1 MSFTNEIANFNASM
15 EVTELLMKTLE
26 NAARK
31 LAARCISEAAT
42 RHGFDADKEIQALG
56 LENLSVARKQMVR
69 KAVSEKKEK
78 KPREPKKSV
87 FPMPF
92 FAENVNSDG
101 CQGLAY
107 NRGLFTQC
115 TKDRLETGDY
125 CKGCQ
130 TETDKNPSGCP
141 DCGNVSSRLDTG
153 LYEFKDTKG
162 RKPTSYVKLLKKLN
176 ITLEQ
181 VSEETGKQGKTIP
194 LEHLVVAEKKRSA
207 ATGRGRPKKVNAVET
222 DDMSVVSDLFSKLS
236 VEKKQEQ
243 EEKEQ
248 EQKENNEEVVLQE
261 EEEEE
266 VLECESPVKTKKP
279 KLSEDE
285 KAEKK
290 RVLEA
295 EKEAKKLALE
305 AEKEAKAALEAEKA
319 EKKRALEAE
328 KEAEKAEKKR
338 ALEAEKEAE
347 KAEKKRVLEAE
358 KAEKKRALEVEKA
371 EKKEAEKAERLAK
384 REAEKAQKKKPDKKV
399 EKVEKVDDADET
411 PPPVEPEPVPLPEPE
426 PVPLPEPEPVPKN
439 TVKVSRIQ
447 IAGKSYLKTSNNLLY
462 NPETKE
468 EVGIWD
474 PDTKTIKPLPEEEDE
489 EEQEEE
495 YDSDSN

>member
-31 LAARCISEAAT
+31 LAARCISEAAS

-194 LEHLVVAEKKRSA
+194 LEHLVVAEKKRAA

-248 EQKENNEEVVLQE
+248 EEKENNEEVVLQ

-290 RVLEA
+290 RALEA
-295 EKEAKKLALE
+295 EREAKKLALE

-338 ALEAEKEAE
+338 
-347 KAEKKRVLEAE
+347 VLEAE
-358 KAEKKRALEVEKA
+358 KAEKKRLQEVEKA

-399 EKVEKVDDADET
+399 EKVDDVAGKEKVDDADET
-411 PPPVEPEPVPLPEPE
+411 PPPVEPAPL
-426 PVPLPEPEPVPKN
+426 PEPVPKN

>member
-31 LAARCISEAAT
+31 LAARCISEAAS

-194 LEHLVVAEKKRSA
+194 LEHLVVAEKKRAA

-243 EEKEQ
+243 E
-248 EQKENNEEVVLQE
+248 QKENNEEVVLQ

-290 RVLEA
+290 RALEA
-295 EKEAKKLALE
+295 EREAKKLALE

-338 ALEAEKEAE
+338 
-347 KAEKKRVLEAE
+347 VLEAE
-358 KAEKKRALEVEKA
+358 KAEKKRLQEVEKA

-399 EKVEKVDDADET
+399 EKVDDVAGKEKVDDADET
-411 PPPVEPEPVPLPEPE
+411 PPVEPEPL
-426 PVPLPEPEPVPKN
+426 PEPVPKN
-439 TVKVSRIQ
+439 TVKVTRIQ

-462 NPETKE
+462 NPDTKE

>member
-31 LAARCISEAAT
+31 LAARCISEAAS

-194 LEHLVVAEKKRSA
+194 LEHLVVAEKKRAA

-243 EEKEQ
+243 E
-248 EQKENNEEVVLQE
+248 QKENNEEVVLQEE

-285 KAEKK
+285 NAEKK
-290 RVLEA
+290 RALEA
-295 EKEAKKLALE
+295 ERESKKLALELALE

-319 EKKRALEAE
+319 EKKR
-328 KEAEKAEKKR
+328 
-338 ALEAEKEAE
+338 
-347 KAEKKRVLEAE
+347 VLEAE
-358 KAEKKRALEVEKA
+358 KAEKKRLQEVEKA

-399 EKVEKVDDADET
+399 EKVDDADET
-411 PPPVEPEPVPLPEPE
+411 PPPVEPAPLPLPES
-426 PVPLPEPEPVPKN
+426 VPKN

>member
-31 LAARCISEAAT
+31 LAARCISEAAS

-194 LEHLVVAEKKRSA
+194 LEHLVVADLVVAEKKRAA

-243 EEKEQ
+243 E
-248 EQKENNEEVVLQE
+248 QKENNEEVVLQEE

-285 KAEKK
+285 NAEKK
-290 RVLEA
+290 RALEA
-295 EKEAKKLALE
+295 EREAKKLALE

-338 ALEAEKEAE
+338 
-347 KAEKKRVLEAE
+347 VLEAE
-358 KAEKKRALEVEKA
+358 KAEKKRLQEVEKA

-399 EKVEKVDDADET
+399 EKVDDADET
-411 PPPVEPEPVPLPEPE
+411 PPPVEPAPLPLPES
-426 PVPLPEPEPVPKN
+426 VPKN

>member
-1 MSFTNEIANFNASM
+1 MSFTNELVNFNASV

-31 LAARCISEAAT
+31 LAARCISEAAS
-42 RHGFDADKEIQALG
+42 RHGFDADAEIQALG
-56 LENLSVARKQMVR
+56 LENLSVTRKQMA
-69 KAVSEKKEK
+69 KKSASEKKEK
-78 KPREPKKSV
+78 KPREPKKSN

-92 FAENVNSDG
+92 FAENVNADG

-115 TKDRLETGDY
+115 PKNRLDTGGDY

-130 TETDKNPSGCP
+130 TEADKNASGCP
-141 DCGNVSSRLDTG
+141 DCGNVSARLATG
-153 LYEFKDTKG
+153 LYEFKDPKG
-162 RKPTSYVKLLKKLN
+162 RSPISYVKLIKKLN
-176 ITLEQ
+176 LTLEQ
-181 VSEETGKQGKTIP
+181 VSEETGKTGKTIP
-194 LEHLVVAEKKRSA
+194 EEHLVVVEKKFA
-207 ATGRGRPKKVNAVET
+207 RGRPKKVNAVET
-222 DDMSVVSDLFSKLS
+222 DDLSVVSDLFSKLS
-236 VEKKQEQ
+236 VEKKQDL
-243 EEKEQ
+243 EEL
-248 EQKENNEEVVLQE
+248 V

-266 VLECESPVKTKKP
+266 VEEEELESPVKTKKS

-290 RVLEA
+290 AALEA

-305 AEKEAKAALEAEKA
+305 AEKAEKKAALEAEKEAKKLALETEKAEKKAALEAEKA
-319 EKKRALEAE
+319 Q
-328 KEAEKAEKKR
+328 
-338 ALEAEKEAE
+338 
-347 KAEKKRVLEAE
+347 
-358 KAEKKRALEVEKA
+358 
-371 EKKEAEKAERLAK
+371 KKEAEKAERQAK
-384 REAEKAQKKKPDKKV
+384 RDAEKTQKKEKKV
-399 EKVEKVDDADET
+399 DEKEKVD
-411 PPPVEPEPVPLPEPE
+411 EPVANPAEKVDE
-426 PVPLPEPEPVPKN
+426 PVANPAEK
-439 TVKVSRIQ
+439 VKVTRIQ
-447 IAGKSYLKTSNNLLY
+447 ISGKSYLKTTNNLLY

>member
-42 RHGFDADKEIQALG
+42 RHGFDAEKEIQALG

-115 TKDRLETGDY
+115 TKVRLETGDY

-194 LEHLVVAEKKRSA
+194 LEHLVVAEKKRAA

-243 EEKEQ
+243 EQKEQEEQEQ
-248 EQKENNEEVVLQE
+248 EQKENNEEVVL

-338 ALEAEKEAE
+338 
-347 KAEKKRVLEAE
+347 VLEAE
-358 KAEKKRALEVEKA
+358 KAEKKRLQEVEKA
-371 EKKEAEKAERLAK
+371 EKKEAEKAERLTK

-399 EKVEKVDDADET
+399 EKVEKVDDADE
-411 PPPVEPEPVPLPEPE
+411 PPPVE

>member
-31 LAARCISEAAT
+31 LAARCISEAAS

-194 LEHLVVAEKKRSA
+194 LEHLVVAEKKRAA

-248 EQKENNEEVVLQE
+248 EEKENNEEVVLQEE

-290 RVLEA
+290 RALEA
-295 EKEAKKLALE
+295 EREAKKLALE

-338 ALEAEKEAE
+338 
-347 KAEKKRVLEAE
+347 VLEAE
-358 KAEKKRALEVEKA
+358 KAEKKRLQEVEKA

-399 EKVEKVDDADET
+399 EKVDDVAGKEKVDDADET
-411 PPPVEPEPVPLPEPE
+411 PPPVEPAPL
-426 PVPLPEPEPVPKN
+426 PEPVPKN

>member
-31 LAARCISEAAT
+31 LAARCISEVAT
-42 RHGFDADKEIQALG
+42 RHGFDAEKEIQALG
-56 LENLSVARKQMVR
+56 LENLSVVRKQMAR
-69 KAVSEKKEK
+69 KSVGEKKEK
-78 KPREPKKSV
+78 KPREPKKPV

-92 FAENVNSDG
+92 FAENVNSEG

-130 TETDKNPSGCP
+130 SEADKNASGCP
-141 DCGNVSSRLDTG
+141 DCGNVSARLATG
-153 LYEFKDTKG
+153 LYEFKDPKG
-162 RKPTSYVKLLKKLN
+162 RSPISYVKLIKKLN

-181 VSEETGKQGKTIP
+181 VSEETGKIGKTIP
-194 LEHLVVAEKKRSA
+194 EQHLVVAEKKRAA

-222 DDMSVVSDLFSKLS
+222 DDMSVVSDLFSKLN
-236 VEKKQEQ
+236 VEKQQ
-243 EEKEQ
+243 EQ
-248 EQKENNEEVVLQE
+248 EQKENNEEVVLQ

-285 KAEKK
+285 KAALEAEKAQK
-290 RVLEA
+290 KAALEAEKAEKEAKKLALEAEKAEKTAALEA

-305 AEKEAKAALEAEKA
+305 AEKAEKKAALEAEKA
-319 EKKRALEAE
+319 AKKLALEAE
-328 KEAEKAEKKR
+328 KAQ
-338 ALEAEKEAE
+338 
-347 KAEKKRVLEAE
+347 
-358 KAEKKRALEVEKA
+358 
-371 EKKEAEKAERLAK
+371 KKEAEKAERQAK
-384 REAEKAQKKKPDKKV
+384 RDAEKAQKKEKKV
-399 EKVEKVDDADET
+399 DEKEKKVDEKATEKVD
-411 PPPVEPEPVPLPEPE
+411 EPQPA
-426 PVPLPEPEPVPKN
+426 K
-439 TVKVSRIQ
+439 VKVTRIQ
-447 IAGKSYLKTSNNLLY
+447 ISGKSYLKTTNNLLY

>member
-1 MSFTNEIANFNASM
+1 MSFTNELVNFNASV

-31 LAARCISEAAT
+31 LAARCISEAAS
-42 RHGFDADKEIQALG
+42 RHGFDADAEIQALG
-56 LENLSVARKQMVR
+56 LENLSVTRKQMA
-69 KAVSEKKEK
+69 KKSASEKKEK
-78 KPREPKKSV
+78 KPREPKKSN

-92 FAENVNSDG
+92 FAENVNADG

-115 TKDRLETGDY
+115 PKNRLDTGGDY

-130 TETDKNPSGCP
+130 TEADKNASGCP
-141 DCGNVSSRLDTG
+141 DCGNVSARLATG
-153 LYEFKDTKG
+153 LYEFKDPKG
-162 RKPTSYVKLLKKLN
+162 RSPISYVKLIKKLN
-176 ITLEQ
+176 LTLEQ
-181 VSEETGKQGKTIP
+181 VSEETGKTGKTIP
-194 LEHLVVAEKKRSA
+194 EEHLVVVEKKFA
-207 ATGRGRPKKVNAVET
+207 RGRPKKVNAVET
-222 DDMSVVSDLFSKLS
+222 DDLSVVSDLFSKLS
-236 VEKKQEQ
+236 VEKKQDL
-243 EEKEQ
+243 EEL
-248 EQKENNEEVVLQE
+248 V

-266 VLECESPVKTKKP
+266 VEEEELESPVKTKKS

-290 RVLEA
+290 AALEA

-305 AEKEAKAALEAEKA
+305 TEKAEKKAALEAEKA
-319 EKKRALEAE
+319 Q
-328 KEAEKAEKKR
+328 
-338 ALEAEKEAE
+338 
-347 KAEKKRVLEAE
+347 
-358 KAEKKRALEVEKA
+358 
-371 EKKEAEKAERLAK
+371 KKEAEKAERQAK
-384 REAEKAQKKKPDKKV
+384 RDAEKTQKKEKKV
-399 EKVEKVDDADET
+399 DEKEKVD
-411 PPPVEPEPVPLPEPE
+411 EPVANPAE
-426 PVPLPEPEPVPKN
+426 K
-439 TVKVSRIQ
+439 VKVTRIQ
-447 IAGKSYLKTSNNLLY
+447 ISGKSYLKTTNNLLY

>member
-1 MSFTNEIANFNASM
+1 MSFTNEFANFNASM

-26 NAARK
+26 NAAKK
-31 LAARCISEAAT
+31 LAARCISEIAN
-42 RHGFDADKEIQALG
+42 RHGFDAEKEIQALG
-56 LENLSVARKQMVR
+56 LENLSVVRKQMA
-69 KAVSEKKEK
+69 KKTAGEKKEK

-115 TKDRLETGDY
+115 QKDRIETGDY

-130 TETDKNPSGCP
+130 TETDKNASGCP
-141 DCGNVSSRLDTG
+141 DCGNVSSRLATG
-153 LYEFKDTKG
+153 LYDFKDPKG
-162 RKPTSYVKLLKKLN
+162 RSPISYVKIIKKLN

-181 VSEETGKQGKTIP
+181 VLEETGKIGKTIP
-194 LEHLVVAEKKRSA
+194 EEHLVVAEKKLS
-207 ATGRGRPKKVNAVET
+207 GRGRPKKVNAVET
-222 DDMSVVSDLFSKLS
+222 DDLSVVSDLFSKLT
-236 VEKKQEQ
+236 VEKDK
-243 EEKEQ
+243 
-248 EQKENNEEVVLQE
+248 
-261 EEEEE
+261 EEE
-266 VLECESPVKTKKP
+266 VLEVLEEEVLEEEVLEEELESPVKTKKS

-290 RVLEA
+290 
-295 EKEAKKLALE
+295 
-305 AEKEAKAALEAEKA
+305 AALEAEKA
-319 EKKRALEAE
+319 EKAALEAE
-328 KEAEKAEKKR
+328 KKRALEAEKAEKKR

-358 KAEKKRALEVEKA
+358 KAEKKRALEAEKA

-384 REAEKAQKKKPDKKV
+384 REAEKAQKKNKKV
-399 EKVEKVDDADET
+399 DDDKGKEKVDDEGKEKVDDEGKEKVT
-411 PPPVEPEPVPLPEPE
+411 ETPVEPVPVQ
-426 PVPLPEPEPVPKN
+426 N
-439 TVKVSRIQ
+439 TVKVNRIQ
-447 IAGKSYLKTSNNLLY
+447 ISGKSYLKTSNNLLY
-462 NPETKE
+462 NPDTKE

-474 PDTKTIKPLPEEEDE
+474 PETKTIKPLPEDEDE

-495 YDSDSN
+495 YDSN

>member
-194 LEHLVVAEKKRSA
+194 LEHLVVAEKKRAA

-236 VEKKQEQ
+236 VEKKQE
-243 EEKEQ
+243 EKEQ
-248 EQKENNEEVVLQE
+248 EQKENNEEVVLEE

-290 RVLEA
+290 RALEA

-338 ALEAEKEAE
+338 
-347 KAEKKRVLEAE
+347 VLEAE
-358 KAEKKRALEVEKA
+358 KAEKKRLQEVEKA

-411 PPPVEPEPVPLPEPE
+411 PPPVE

>member
-31 LAARCISEAAT
+31 LAARCISEAAS

-194 LEHLVVAEKKRSA
+194 LEHLVVAEKKRAA

-243 EEKEQ
+243 EQKEQ
-248 EQKENNEEVVLQE
+248 EQKENNEEVVLQEE

-290 RVLEA
+290 RALEA
-295 EKEAKKLALE
+295 EREAKKLALE

-338 ALEAEKEAE
+338 
-347 KAEKKRVLEAE
+347 VLEAE
-358 KAEKKRALEVEKA
+358 KAEKKRLQEVEKA

-399 EKVEKVDDADET
+399 EKVDDVAGKEKVDDADET
-411 PPPVEPEPVPLPEPE
+411 PPPVEPAPL
-426 PVPLPEPEPVPKN
+426 PEPVPKN

>member
-1 MSFTNEIANFNASM
+1 MSFTNELVNFNASV

-31 LAARCISEAAT
+31 LAARCISEAAS
-42 RHGFDADKEIQALG
+42 RHGFDADAEIQALG
-56 LENLSVARKQMVR
+56 LENLSVTRKQMA
-69 KAVSEKKEK
+69 KKSASEKKEK
-78 KPREPKKSV
+78 KPREPKKSN

-92 FAENVNSDG
+92 FAENVNADG

-115 TKDRLETGDY
+115 PKNRLDTGGDY

-130 TETDKNPSGCP
+130 TEADKNASGCP
-141 DCGNVSSRLDTG
+141 DCGNVSARLATG
-153 LYEFKDTKG
+153 LYEFKDPKG
-162 RKPTSYVKLLKKLN
+162 RSPISYVKLIKKLN
-176 ITLEQ
+176 LTLEQ
-181 VSEETGKQGKTIP
+181 VSEETGKTGKTIP
-194 LEHLVVAEKKRSA
+194 EEHLVVVEKKFA
-207 ATGRGRPKKVNAVET
+207 RGRPKKVNAVET
-222 DDMSVVSDLFSKLS
+222 DDLSVVSDLFSKLS
-236 VEKKQEQ
+236 VEKKQDL
-243 EEKEQ
+243 EEL
-248 EQKENNEEVVLQE
+248 V

-266 VLECESPVKTKKP
+266 VEEEELESPVKTKKS

-290 RVLEA
+290 AALEA

-305 AEKEAKAALEAEKA
+305 TEKAEKKAALEAEKA
-319 EKKRALEAE
+319 Q
-328 KEAEKAEKKR
+328 
-338 ALEAEKEAE
+338 
-347 KAEKKRVLEAE
+347 
-358 KAEKKRALEVEKA
+358 
-371 EKKEAEKAERLAK
+371 KKEAEKAERQAK
-384 REAEKAQKKKPDKKV
+384 RDAEKTQKKEKKV
-399 EKVEKVDDADET
+399 DEKEKVD
-411 PPPVEPEPVPLPEPE
+411 EPVANPAEKVDE
-426 PVPLPEPEPVPKN
+426 PVANPAEK
-439 TVKVSRIQ
+439 VKVTRIQ
-447 IAGKSYLKTSNNLLY
+447 ISGKSYLKTTNNLLY

>member
-1 MSFTNEIANFNASM
+1 MSFTNELVNFNASV

-42 RHGFDADKEIQALG
+42 RHGFDADAEIQALG
-56 LENLSVARKQMVR
+56 LENLSVTRKQMA
-69 KAVSEKKEK
+69 KKSASEKKEK
-78 KPREPKKSV
+78 KPREPKKSN

-92 FAENVNSDG
+92 FAENVNADG

-115 TKDRLETGDY
+115 PKNRLDTGGDY

-130 TETDKNPSGCP
+130 TEADKNASGCP
-141 DCGNVSSRLDTG
+141 DCGNVSARLATG
-153 LYEFKDTKG
+153 LYEFKDPKG
-162 RKPTSYVKLLKKLN
+162 RSPISYVKLIKKLN
-176 ITLEQ
+176 LTLEQ
-181 VSEETGKQGKTIP
+181 VSEETGKTGKTIP
-194 LEHLVVAEKKRSA
+194 EEHLVVVEKKFA
-207 ATGRGRPKKVNAVET
+207 RGRPKKVNAVET
-222 DDMSVVSDLFSKLS
+222 DDLSVVSDLFSKLS
-236 VEKKQEQ
+236 VEKKQDL
-243 EEKEQ
+243 EEL
-248 EQKENNEEVVLQE
+248 V

-266 VLECESPVKTKKP
+266 VEEEELESPVKTKKS

-290 RVLEA
+290 AALEA

-305 AEKEAKAALEAEKA
+305 AEKAEKKAALEAEKEAKKLALETEKAEKKAALEAEKA
-319 EKKRALEAE
+319 Q
-328 KEAEKAEKKR
+328 
-338 ALEAEKEAE
+338 
-347 KAEKKRVLEAE
+347 
-358 KAEKKRALEVEKA
+358 
-371 EKKEAEKAERLAK
+371 KKEAEKAERQAK
-384 REAEKAQKKKPDKKV
+384 RDAEKTQKKEKKV
-399 EKVEKVDDADET
+399 DEKEKVD
-411 PPPVEPEPVPLPEPE
+411 EPVANPAE
-426 PVPLPEPEPVPKN
+426 K
-439 TVKVSRIQ
+439 VKVTRIQ
-447 IAGKSYLKTSNNLLY
+447 ISGKSYLKTTNNLLY

-495 YDSDSN
+495 YHSDSN